1 MNNQC
6 VAVLRD
12 EMAPGWAAWFC
23 GREVGKR
30 RSIGQGRMPVLSARM
45 RHVTTT
51 KCSPT
56 YSATEGSRQRMD
68 VKEVHAGAKV
78 RTTHVGG
85 RTPLTGLRPCVGVM
99 SNVPSTDAVESN
111 LLRLVST
118 PLT

>member
-1 MNNQC
+1 
-6 VAVLRD
+6 
-12 EMAPGWAAWFC
+12 
-23 GREVGKR
+23 
-30 RSIGQGRMPVLSARM
+30 
-45 RHVTTT
+45 
-51 KCSPT
+51 
-56 YSATEGSRQRMD
+56 MD

>member
-45 RHVTTT
+45 RHITTT

-78 RTTHVGG
+78 IRELMRIRDSITYHFHVYQLY
-85 RTPLTGLRPCVGVM
+85 P
-99 SNVPSTDAVESN
+99 E
-111 LLRLVST
+111 VSF
-118 PLT
+118 